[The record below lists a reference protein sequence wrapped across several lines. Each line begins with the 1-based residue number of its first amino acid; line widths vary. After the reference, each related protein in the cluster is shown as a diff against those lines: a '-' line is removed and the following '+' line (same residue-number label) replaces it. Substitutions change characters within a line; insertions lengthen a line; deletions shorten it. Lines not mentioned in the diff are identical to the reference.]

1 MVPFKA
7 LPRQNGEDGAAG
19 GVIRYYTCT
28 LVHYM
33 LHVYKPTHTT
43 ICVVKLVWV
52 FHLVHSASWARQAEV
67 RVIHRPASVAHVSRS
82 GHEVGVYPSV
92 IYMYLTKC
100 LNIWAI
106 RLKKL
111 TFVKVFRAVMSR
123 AHQHLKKPKHFH
135 VLHQGKYI

>member
-7 LPRQNGEDGAAG
+7 LPRQNREDGAAG

-52 FHLVHSASWARQAEV
+52 FCLVHSASWARQAEV
-67 RVIHRPASVAHVSRS
+67 RVIHRPASVAHVSRA

-92 IYMYLTKC
+92 IYMYLLKC
-100 LNIWAI
+100 LKHLGYKTKKVNICES
-106 RLKKL
+106 
-111 TFVKVFRAVMSR
+111 F
-123 AHQHLKKPKHFH
+123 
-135 VLHQGKYI
+135 